1 MMHRLNL
8 HRLPNLL
15 IKARSKEKALV
26 GSQSSPNLLNRAAQ
40 LKLRLASQQQANN
53 RRSNASLTKFSTQMK
68 FSLSTT

>member
-40 LKLRLASQQQANN
+40 LKLRLASQQQPNN
-53 RRSNASLTKFSTQMK
+53 RLNNASLTKFSTQMK